1 MRWCSLAM
9 LLALSWPASLL
20 AAEAVPEQY
29 AHGRAQ
35 FVTEMVERHGYDR
48 AALSS
53 LLEDARYD
61 PRIIAAMERP
71 FEGKPW
77 AQYRALFVTPERI
90 RAGVEYWT
98 AQAPLLARAHSEYG
112 VAPEIVVAILGVET
126 SYGAV
131 LGRHRAIDALT
142 TLAFAYPPRAAFF
155 RRELEA
161 LLRLAREE
169 SLDLKRIAGS
179 YAGALGQP
187 QFIPSSYLAYAV
199 DFDGDGGRDLWH
211 SDADIIGSVA
221 HYLARHDW
229 RRDEP
234 VAVQARVKG
243 ELPAELPIAKKG
255 PRRPGISPEALRRLG
270 VEWRGA
276 IPAQSPVTLMR
287 LDDEHWLGLQNFFAI
302 TRYNH
307 SNLYA
312 MAVFQLG
319 EAIKTGFEDR

>member
-1 MRWCSLAM
+1 MRRWSLATVSA
-9 LLALSWPASLL
+9 LSCLALPL
-20 AAEAVPEQY
+20 AAEPVPEQY
-29 AHGRAQ
+29 AIGRAQ
-35 FVTEMVERHGYDR
+35 FVAEMVDQDGFDQRDLAR
-48 AALSS
+48 VFD
-53 LLEDARYD
+53 DARYD
-61 PRIIAAMERP
+61 PGIIAAMERP

-77 AQYRALFVTPERI
+77 PQYRALFVTSG
-90 RAGVEYWT
+90 RARDGSDYW
-98 AQAPLLARAHSEYG
+98 AAHEPLLARAQAEYG
-112 VAPEIVVAILGVET
+112 VAPEIIVAILGVET

-169 SLDLKRIAGS
+169 SLDLGSLAGS

-199 DFDGDGGRDLWH
+199 DFDGDGRRDLWR
-211 SDADIIGSVA
+211 SDADVIGSVA
-221 HYLARHDW
+221 HYLARHGW
-229 RRDEP
+229 RRDEA
-234 VAVQARVKG
+234 VAVQARL
-243 ELPAELPIAKKG
+243 EAPLPSEVPVAEKR
-255 PRRPGISPEALRRLG
+255 PRRPDLSPSALRSLG

-276 IPAQSPVTLMR
+276 IPAQSRVNLLR
-287 LDDEHWLGLQNFFAI
+287 LDNEYWLGLQNFFAI

-319 EAIKTGFEDR
+319 EAIKAGFEGR